1 MTLATIFGGLQVLLA
16 ERFGTLITRM
26 SLEGQ
31 TEDIFDGF
39 RFDAAG
45 RLTAVALEDVEA
57 YGYDA
62 FFANLKYRVL
72 DASGRV
78 VATSDG
84 TRESLLP
91 AVPIAQQ
98 DGYFSRVEI
107 PQGNFYVGAWQRRF
121 DGGEFTLQL
130 ARSDRFEELAQA
142 AIAPAVIET
151 ALLLGVL
158 AAVVF
163 SLFAVRAVRS
173 VLGPIREATRS
184 AASVGRDNLAAR
196 IPSAQMPAEI
206 RPLLDAFNGVLGRL
220 QTAFEQQER
229 FLANAAHEL
238 KTPLALMRSSLESES
253 AVDRAPLLREIDA
266 MGRRVQQLLQL
277 AETADAGNLR
287 PQRIDMTGAL
297 ARSAE
302 YLRWKADRCG
312 VAVRYEHPAQPV
324 MVDADEGAL
333 FVLTKNLLEN
343 AIEFSPEGGVVSLT
357 LDLDGYRVDDEGPG
371 VPPEQRQLV
380 FERFWRQPGQTRA
393 GAGLGLA
400 LGAEIC
406 RAHGWTLSCDGAPSG
421 GARFEV
427 RWRRDPAPV
436 RV

>member
-1 MTLATIFGGLQVLLA
+1 
-16 ERFGTLITRM
+16 
-26 SLEGQ
+26 
-31 TEDIFDGF
+31 
-39 RFDAAG
+39 
-45 RLTAVALEDVEA
+45 
-57 YGYDA
+57 
-62 FFANLKYRVL
+62 
-72 DASGRV
+72 
-78 VATSDG
+78 
-84 TRESLLP
+84 
-91 AVPIAQQ
+91 
-98 DGYFSRVEI
+98 
-107 PQGNFYVGAWQRRF
+107 
-121 DGGEFTLQL
+121 
-130 ARSDRFEELAQA
+130 
-142 AIAPAVIET
+142 
-151 ALLLGVL
+151 
-158 AAVVF
+158 
-163 SLFAVRAVRS
+163 VRS